1 MPMVLDCWRQVGKQ
15 IAEIW
20 NGMSEAEKEGY
31 KQRAS
36 QAKAEYDQL
45 NPKQPK
51 EARCVPR
58 GTKF

>member
-1 MPMVLDCWRQVGKQ
+1 MSKMLVHSRQVGKQ

-51 EARCVPR
+51 EVRRSSARRYP
-58 GTKF
+58 